1 MDFVLLALTIA
12 KLVGCLF
19 LGFVVYAAVRMLRPA
34 CLAYLPEEAAKSR
47 LFRLTPRLYGAVCFL
62 CFLAVVL

>member
-1 MDFVLLALTIA
+1 MDLLLLALTIA

-19 LGFVVYAAVRMLRPA
+19 FGFVVYVAVKMLRPA